1 MQTPSYTRVQAM
13 RLIPLLE
20 GIAVEILE
28 RRATIEMIEEVVES
42 LSTSRRLHS
51 GDLSIREAQLRRERR
66 ELRRI
71 GRELESLGC
80 SLTLT
85 DPFEVFVPGIEEGFA
100 WRQGETFLRR
110 ASFAPF
116 AA

>member
-1 MQTPSYTRVQAM
+1 MKTPSYTRVQAL

-20 GIAVEILE
+20 GIAAETQE
-28 RRATIEMIEEVVES
+28 RRATVLLIEEMIES
-42 LSTSRRLHS
+42 LTSSRHVHSNDVRIRR
-51 GDLSIREAQLRRERR
+51 AQLRRERI

-71 GRELESLGC
+71 GAELESLGC
-80 SLTLT
+80 GLSLT
-85 DPFEVFVPGIEEGFA
+85 DPFEVFIPGIEEGFA

-110 ASFAPF
+110 ATIEPF